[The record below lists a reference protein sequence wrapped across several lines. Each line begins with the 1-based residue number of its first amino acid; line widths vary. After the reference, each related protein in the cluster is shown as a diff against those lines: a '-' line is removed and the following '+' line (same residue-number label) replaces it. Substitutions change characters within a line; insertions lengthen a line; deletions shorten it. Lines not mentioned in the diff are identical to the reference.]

1 MRSAPCCGRQC
12 SYGLA
17 PSDEPSV
24 AHCRRRIV
32 FKRLAPQVQSGRR
45 QLSYSPGE
53 QTGLARRLFLE
64 FLELFAISMVTI
76 ELLHGERTMRR
87 FLILAIL
94 IAPRSP
100 VARPVPRHQRR
111 GAGSPAM
118 PGRMMPDL
126 RATYEL
132 PALGLY
138 RRRKATVADLHLLAP
153 SLVMCMA
160 SGTIIAAM
168 PQADAENSRCEDI
181 DHSFATVGLASLGLR

>member
-64 FLELFAISMVTI
+64 FLQLFAISMVTI

-94 IAPRSP
+94 IAPTAISGCQTSSATPAPWRWKP
-100 VARPVPRHQRR
+100 CNARPYD
-111 GAGSPAM
+111 AGFCEQP
-118 PGRMMPDL
+118 
-126 RATYEL
+126 TNF
-132 PALGLY
+132 
-138 RRRKATVADLHLLAP
+138 LLWDY
-153 SLVMCMA
+153 
-160 SGTIIAAM
+160 IAGGK
-168 PQADAENSRCEDI
+168 R
-181 DHSFATVGLASLGLR
+181 L